1 MNTPAIHIST
11 NDHAKLRLLVNA
23 ALRTSSNPAIEKLRQ
38 ELDRAVVLD
47 PAALPKDIVTLNSRV
62 EFEDVATGEVEA
74 YTLTMPERADV
85 EQKRLSILAP
95 IGTALIG
102 FRQADEVNW
111 TTPGGVRQLKIRNV
125 SQPDANF
132 EDSAFNP
139 AMPWSPVRQ
148 AEATPAQKVPADR
161 PE

>member
-11 NDHAKLRLLVNA
+11 DDHAKLRLLVSS
-23 ALRTSSNPAIEKLRQ
+23 LSTTSSPAIEKLRQ
-38 ELDRAVVLD
+38 ELNRAVVLD
-47 PAALPKDIVTLNSRV
+47 AATLPKDIVTLNSHV

-102 FRQADEVNW
+102 FRQGDEVSW
-111 TTPGGVRQLKIRNV
+111 STPGGVRQLKIRQV
-125 SQPDANF
+125 TQPDPNF
-132 EDSAFNP
+132 DDDASNP
-139 AMPWSPVRQ
+139 AIAWSRGASGKNNAGSESPS
-148 AEATPAQKVPADR
+148 
-161 PE
+161 

>member
-11 NDHAKLRLLVNA
+11 DDHAKLRLLVST
-23 ALRTSSNPAIEKLRQ
+23 LSTTSNPAIEKLRQ
-38 ELDRAVVLD
+38 EIDRAVVLD

-62 EFEDVATGEVEA
+62 EFVDVATGEVEA

-102 FRQADEVNW
+102 FRQGDEVNW
-111 TTPGGVRQLKIRNV
+111 STPGGVRQLKIRQV
-125 SQPDANF
+125 TQPDPNF
-132 EDSAFNP
+132 DDDASNP
-139 AMPWSPVRQ
+139 AIAWSRVRP
-148 AEATPAQKVPADR
+148 AESTPAQKVQADQA
-161 PE
+161 E

>member
-47 PAALPKDIVTLNSRV
+47 SGALPKDIVTLNSRV

-102 FRQADEVNW
+102 FRQGDAVNW

-132 EDSAFNP
+132 DDSAFNP
-139 AMPWSPVRQ
+139 TMPWSPVRP

-161 PE
+161 PQ

>member
-11 NDHAKLRLLVNA
+11 SDHAKLRLLVNA

-47 PAALPKDIVTLNSRV
+47 PAALPKDIVTLNSHV

-102 FRQADEVNW
+102 FRQAVEVNW

-132 EDSAFNP
+132 DDSAFNP

>member
-11 NDHAKLRLLVNA
+11 DDHAKLRLLVSS
-23 ALRTSSNPAIEKLRQ
+23 LSTTSSPAIEKLRQ
-38 ELDRAVVLD
+38 ELNRAVVLD
-47 PAALPKDIVTLNSRV
+47 AAALPKDIVTLNSHV

-102 FRQADEVNW
+102 FRQGDEVNW
-111 TTPGGVRQLKIRNV
+111 STPGGVRQLKIRQV
-125 SQPDANF
+125 TQPDPNF
-132 EDSAFNP
+132 DDDASNP
-139 AMPWSPVRQ
+139 AIAWSRGGSGKNNAG
-148 AEATPAQKVPADR
+148 AESPG
-161 PE
+161 